1 MRTERLFLI
10 SKRSAICTA
19 AGFLAFILLF
29 GQCVQYA
36 AATEKTR
43 KELEEAKQQHEQS
56 VYELSEQEDS
66 INQLNAEKDSLLGQ
80 LSDLNTQ
87 LTEVSE
93 SLEEIEAQIHDKEGA
108 ISVAAAQLS
117 EAEKVRDE
125 QYAAMKKRV
134 QFIYEKQNFLMT
146 DMLFGSSSFADFL
159 NQSHYVARLSAY
171 DRRMLEIFAANG
183 EKITE
188 KKEQLERDRALLD
201 EYQNKQEAEQSRVS
215 GLLDSTAGRIASYE
229 GQIDMAESVADQIA
243 ERLKRQEDDIK
254 LLEAR
259 LEEEKRLSALAKK
272 STWRDISGISFAEG
286 DRYLL
291 ASIIYCEAGAE
302 PYDGKVAVGAVVI
315 NRVRSGVFPDTVVGV
330 IYQAHQFTPVSTGR
344 LALALAG
351 SKATEDCYRAAD
363 EAMKGYTNVGNCV
376 YFRTP
381 VKGLSGISI
390 GGHIFY

>member
-1 MRTERLFLI
+1 M

-188 KKEQLERDRALLD
+188 KKEQLEHDRALLD

>member
-188 KKEQLERDRALLD
+188 KKEQLEHDRALLD

>member
-80 LSDLNTQ
+80 LSDLNIQ

-159 NQSHYVARLSAY
+159 NQSHYVERLSAY

-188 KKEQLERDRALLD
+188 KKEQLEHDRALLD